1 MALTIVV
8 TTSYPRAAGDAEGH
22 FVGAEVRRL
31 CEHGDVTVLAPGS
44 GRQGL
49 WSERVVSLGGG
60 EAFGFPGALE
70 RLRESPTRL
79 LPAAQFVWRAARWLR
94 QARQPARVIAHFALP
109 CGVPIATRGLAG
121 RRAEL
126 EVVCHGSDVRLWA
139 RLPGRSLLAREL
151 LLSPARLRFVS
162 AELRETLLASLP
174 PAQSALL
181 ALRSRIEPSPFD
193 LDGVPDKTRARAELG
208 LDRELKLAVVVAR
221 LIAGKR
227 VDVALE
233 ACSRVRSLEVIVIGD
248 GPERA
253 ALARRFPEVR
263 FLGQVER
270 PLALAHIAAADALV
284 SASRDEGAPTVI
296 REARAL
302 GTPVVC
308 LAAGDLRNWART
320 DPGLAVVD

>member
-8 TTSYPRAAGDAEGH
+8 TTSYPRTPGDAAGH

-31 CEHGDVTVLAPGS
+31 GEHGDVTVLAPGS
-44 GRQGL
+44 ERPSL
-49 WSERVVSLGGG
+49 WGERVVGLGGA

-70 RLRESPTRL
+70 RLRDRPARL
-79 LPAAQFVWRAARWLR
+79 LPAASFVWRATRWLR
-94 QARQPARVIAHFALP
+94 QASAPARVIAHFALP

-121 RRAEL
+121 KPAAL

-139 RLPGRSLLAREL
+139 RLPGRSLVAREL
-151 LLSPARLRFVS
+151 LRSQASLRFVS
-162 AELRETLLASLP
+162 AELREALLASLAP
-174 PAQSALL
+174 RQAALL
-181 ALRSRIEPSPFD
+181 ALRSRVEPSPFD
-193 LDGVPDKTRARAELG
+193 VVGVPDKAGARAQLG
-208 LDRELKLAVVVAR
+208 LAREAKLAVVVAR

-233 ACSRVRSLEVIVIGD
+233 ACGRVRALEVIVIGD

-253 ALARRFPEVR
+253 ALARRFPRVR

-284 SASRDEGAPTVI
+284 SASLDEGAPTVI

-308 LAAGDLRNWART
+308 LAAGDLRAWAQT